1 MGYVEDNKG
10 YWLWNLNGRKISIAS
25 NLEFDE
31 STATN
36 ELIQSKLSNDPQQY
50 LHVTVGVGKQVIQKT
65 IPDVAHETNPSSDVV
80 GSNNHLRDGSRV
92 GDGTNQMEVLKH
104 DLN

>member
-31 STATN
+31 STSTN

-50 LHVTVGVGKQVIQKT
+50 LHVIVGVGKQVIQKT
-65 IPDVAHETNPSSDVV
+65 ILDVAHEANLPLVKDANNPSSDAV
-80 GSNNHLRDGSRV
+80 
-92 GDGTNQMEVLKH
+92 
-104 DLN
+104 